1 MLFDIGATELLAIVI
16 IAIVVI
22 GPKELPMAMR
32 TIGRWVSQ
40 ARQLVGQFRTS
51 LDSIAHDAEMEALEK
66 KWAEQNARI
75 MKEHGDGKP
84 MLPMDEMASYGA
96 PIDADNI
103 ENNGESAEK
112 KGKSDTPISPDKAA
126 DAAVKGDGEKL

>member
-75 MKEHGDGKP
+75 MREHGDGKP

-96 PIDADNI
+96 PIDGGNI
-103 ENNGESAEK
+103 ENEGVADGHGVTVNAQK
-112 KGKSDTPISPDKAA
+112 SPDK
-126 DAAVKGDGEKL
+126 DAETAGKGDGEQQ

>member
-32 TIGRWVSQ
+32 TVGRWVSQ
-40 ARQLVGQFRTS
+40 ARNLVGQFRTS
-51 LDSIAHDAEMEALEK
+51 LDSIAHEAEMEALEK

-75 MKEHGDGKP
+75 MAEHGDGAA
-84 MLPMDEMASYGA
+84 MLP
-96 PIDADNI
+96 IDSAAAHGSSANAD
-103 ENNGESAEK
+103 SADS
-112 KGKSDTPISPDKAA
+112 SDSKAA
-126 DAAVKGDGEKL
+126 AGNSAAGSDSESDDKQTETKP

>member
-75 MKEHGDGKP
+75 MREHGDGKP

-96 PIDADNI
+96 PVDGGNRENEGGADGQSGMVDAQKN
-103 ENNGESAEK
+103 
-112 KGKSDTPISPDKAA
+112 PDK
-126 DAAVKGDGEKL
+126 DAETAGKGDGEQQ